1 MKLVALVAVMFALV
15 ACDKPSE
22 EECTK
27 AIENMQ
33 RILGTEGGDIR
44 AQVRRCKGGSSKK
57 AVQCATAAKDR
68 KELLACDMIKFDD
81 APAPSGS
88 AQ

>member
-1 MKLVALVAVMFALV
+1 MKLFALVAVVVALV

-22 EECTK
+22 DQCTK

-33 RILGTEGGDIR
+33 RILGTDGGDIKGQ
-44 AQVRRCKGGSSKK
+44 ARRCKGGSSKK
-57 AVQCATAAKDR
+57 SVECAIAAKDR
-68 KELLACDMIKFDD
+68 KELLACEMIKFDD
-81 APAPSGS
+81 TPAPSGS